1 MKGNTLNQKRPAPS
15 LILQTRSPTHQP
27 PNPRILPAEND
38 TQSPGDAVVL
48 TPVPPPGPPPPPE
61 NIPDTMTRSLGF
73 SLPVTV
79 VVLAIAYIYFSTV
92 FIFIDRWF
100 GLMSS
105 PGLMNAVVFT
115 GVAVM
120 CVFNYSASV
129 FRDPGRVPSTYMPDV
144 EDSGNPMHEIK
155 RKMCMHQMENLYLE
169 TLTDL
174 STKGGDLRY
183 CQKCSHYK
191 PARAH
196 HCRVCKR
203 CVLRMDHHCIWINNC
218 VGHAN
223 YKVFFIFVVYAVIAC
238 LYSLVLLVGSLTYDP
253 EKEDQEPGDS
263 FQTAYV
269 ISGLLLVPLCVALSV
284 LLGWHIY
291 LTLQNKTTIEYH
303 EGVRGMWLAEKGGQI
318 YSHPYDRGAYENL
331 TTVLGSNICSWA
343 LPTSGHIGSGLHFR
357 TAYDYPSG
365 ASMSE

>member
-1 MKGNTLNQKRPAPS
+1 
-15 LILQTRSPTHQP
+15 
-27 PNPRILPAEND
+27 
-38 TQSPGDAVVL
+38 
-48 TPVPPPGPPPPPE
+48 
-61 NIPDTMTRSLGF
+61 MTRSLSF

-105 PGLMNAVVFT
+105 PGLLNAAVFT
-115 GVAVM
+115 GVALM
-120 CVFNYSASV
+120 CVFNYTVSV

-144 EDSGNPMHEIK
+144 EDSGNPIHEIK
-155 RKMCMHQMENLYLE
+155 R
-169 TLTDL
+169 
-174 STKGGDLRY
+174 KGGDLRY

-223 YKVFFIFVVYAVIAC
+223 YKVFFIFVVYAVMAC
-238 LYSLVLLVGSLTYDP
+238 VYSLVLLIGSLTYDP
-253 EKEDQEPGDS
+253 EKDEEQTGDS
-263 FQTAYV
+263 FRTAYV

-291 LTLQNKTTIEYH
+291 LILQNKTTIE
-303 EGVRGMWLAEKGGQI
+303 VIR
-318 YSHPYDRGAYENL
+318 N
-331 TTVLGSNICSWA
+331 
-343 LPTSGHIGSGLHFR
+343 
-357 TAYDYPSG
+357 
-365 ASMSE
+365 

>member
-1 MKGNTLNQKRPAPS
+1 
-15 LILQTRSPTHQP
+15 
-27 PNPRILPAEND
+27 
-38 TQSPGDAVVL
+38 
-48 TPVPPPGPPPPPE
+48 
-61 NIPDTMTRSLGF
+61 MTRSLSF

-105 PGLMNAVVFT
+105 PGLLNAAVFT
-115 GVAVM
+115 GVALM
-120 CVFNYSASV
+120 CVFNYTVSV

-144 EDSGNPMHEIK
+144 EDSGNPIHEIK
-155 RKMCMHQMENLYLE
+155 R
-169 TLTDL
+169 
-174 STKGGDLRY
+174 KGGDLRY

-223 YKVFFIFVVYAVIAC
+223 YKVFFIFVVYAVMAC
-238 LYSLVLLVGSLTYDP
+238 VYSLVLLIGSLTYDP
-253 EKEDQEPGDS
+253 EKDEEQTGDS
-263 FQTAYV
+263 FRTAYV

-284 LLGWHIY
+284 LL
-291 LTLQNKTTIEYH
+291 
-303 EGVRGMWLAEKGGQI
+303 V
-318 YSHPYDRGAYENL
+318 P
-331 TTVLGSNICSWA
+331 
-343 LPTSGHIGSGLHFR
+343 
-357 TAYDYPSG
+357 
-365 ASMSE
+365 